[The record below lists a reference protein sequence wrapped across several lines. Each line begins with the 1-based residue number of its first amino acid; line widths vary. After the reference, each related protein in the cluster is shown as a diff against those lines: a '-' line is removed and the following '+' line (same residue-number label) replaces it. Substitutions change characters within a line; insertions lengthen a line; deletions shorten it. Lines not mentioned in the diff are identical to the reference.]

1 MGLWS
6 WALLRGDSWTI
17 MGNRLNAFSRS
28 CSWRRIR
35 TDACAP
41 SDESATWRHVAH
53 LGLGYQELWITWS
66 QCQADTD
73 AAEQQTIRTILD
85 STIASNERRTPSWRR
100 SLYVILIISDGP
112 QGLGILTVC
121 VAIKIMQKEC
131 YKTHRYYYS
140 LVIVKLQSNTTWN
153 KKQWPVSP
161 YPRSSVSFHLSSYH
175 FRVRPQSETGQVC
188 KILSHGRLS
197 IALCLLSTGKGHKWV
212 RSLNNHCSMWTLTR
226 TGLW

>member
-1 MGLWS
+1 M
-6 WALLRGDSWTI
+6 ATDQ
-17 MGNRLNAFSRS
+17 
-28 CSWRRIR
+28 
-35 TDACAP
+35 DACAP
-41 SDESATWRHVAH
+41 SDESATCRTSHISASATVSRAMNHVIPVSSWYWCSRATNDTYD
-53 LGLGYQELWITWS
+53 LGFN
-66 QCQADTD
+66 
-73 AAEQQTIRTILD
+73 D
-85 STIASNERRTPSWRR
+85 SKQRAPDPFVE

-131 YKTHRYYYS
+131 YKTQRYYYS

-188 KILSHGRLS
+188 KISSHGRLS